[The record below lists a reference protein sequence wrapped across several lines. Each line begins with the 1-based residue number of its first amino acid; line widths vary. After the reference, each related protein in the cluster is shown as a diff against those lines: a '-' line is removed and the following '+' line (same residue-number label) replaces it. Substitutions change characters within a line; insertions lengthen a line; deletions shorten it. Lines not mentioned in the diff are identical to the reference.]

1 MNNFFVHQEHARRQS
16 FRLLVL
22 FTLAVI
28 GVALAVYGAA
38 LLSYLL
44 FFNRTAVQPE
54 LWHPRLFLWTFGGT
68 SLAIL
73 AGSFWKVNELRA
85 GGGKIAV
92 LLGGRPVAPQTGDP
106 REKLLRNVVE
116 EMSIASGMPV
126 PDIYLLARE
135 RGINAFA
142 AGHGVGDAVICVT
155 RGALELLDRDE
166 LQGVVAHEFSHI
178 LNGDMA
184 LNLRLLGWL
193 HGILLLGLAGKAVLK
208 GMRGVRGRSAGLAIL
223 AAFGLYVIGYI
234 GYFFGRLIKCAV
246 SRQREYLGDASAVQF
261 TRNPGGLAGALKKIG
276 GLVSGSR
283 LDHPRA
289 DELSHLY
296 FCNGLEEA
304 WLHALDTHPPLT
316 ERVRRLEPRF
326 NGIFPVVLPLPEP
339 PPSGLDT
346 TARPEPVRPGQAAPL
361 SGAAAIALLEQV
373 GEPVQEH
380 IDHARRLMSGLPG
393 PLRSATGCP
402 LGACALVCGLLLDR
416 DPAIRAR
423 QLETVESLWIPA
435 VAAEVRGLYPA
446 IESLATAAY
455 LPLLDLSLPAL
466 RALSREQFLRLR
478 DTVARLSAADNRISL
493 FEFMLRYLL
502 TRHLEPHFNP
512 RQQRP
517 AQIYAVRGVQQQCSI
532 VLTAMARVG
541 QRDED
546 AARQAFDRGARLLNE
561 QKTEITF
568 VPTTE
573 CGPAPLEQALR
584 VLDSA
589 SLPIKRR
596 LLAACLECL
605 IQDGKVT
612 ASEIELFRAIA
623 DAVGCP
629 VPPWLDT
636 EKGSPPATTPIG
648 GENTIQNIN
657 VRESAVECV

>member
-1 MNNFFVHQEHARRQS
+1 MNNFFAHQEHARRQS

-22 FTLAVI
+22 FILAVI
-28 GVALAVYGAA
+28 GVSLAVYGVAVFAWFWSFSRSAA
-38 LLSYLL
+38 
-44 FFNRTAVQPE
+44 QPGF
-54 LWHPRLFLWTFGGT
+54 WHPRLFLWTTGGT
-68 SLAIL
+68 FLFIL
-73 AGSFWKVNELRA
+73 AGSLWKINQLCA
-85 GGGKIAV
+85 GGGRIAA
-92 LLGGRPVAPQTGDP
+92 LLGGRPVPPQTSDP

-116 EMSIASGMPV
+116 EMAIASGMPV
-126 PDIYLLARE
+126 PDIYLLDRE

-142 AGHGVGDAVICVT
+142 AGHRVDDAAICVT

-193 HGILLLGLAGKAVLK
+193 NGILLLGLVGQAVLR
-208 GMRGVRGRSAGLAIL
+208 GMRRVRGRAAGLAVF
-223 AAFGLYVIGYI
+223 AAFGLFVIGYV

-276 GLVSGSR
+276 GLTSGSR

-316 ERVRRLEPRF
+316 ERIRRLEPRF
-326 NGIFPVVLPLPEP
+326 NGIFFEVTPLPAPPVADLYTEP
-339 PPSGLDT
+339 
-346 TARPEPVRPGQAAPL
+346 RPALAVPEQTAPL

-373 GEPVQEH
+373 GEPVREH
-380 IDHARRLMSGLPG
+380 IDRARHIMSALPG
-393 PLRSATGCP
+393 QLRSATSHP
-402 LGACALVCGLLLDR
+402 LGACALLCAMLLDR

-423 QLETVESLWIPA
+423 QLAEVESRWIPA
-435 VAAEVRGLYPA
+435 VAAEVRGLYPDVA
-446 IESLATAAY
+446 RLAVEAH

-466 RALSREQFLRLR
+466 RTLSREQFLKLME
-478 DTVARLSAADNRISL
+478 TVSRLSAADNRTSL
-493 FEFMLRYLL
+493 FEFMLRFLL
-502 TRHLEPHFNP
+502 VRHLEPHFNP

-517 AQIYAVRGVQQQCSI
+517 PQIYAVRGVQNQCSL

-541 QRDED
+541 QKEED
-546 AARQAFDRGARLLNE
+546 AAREAFDRGAKVLAEPR
-561 QKTEITF
+561 TEIAF
-568 VPTTE
+568 APAAE
-573 CGPAPLEQALR
+573 CGPVPLERSLR
-584 VLDSA
+584 ELDGA

-605 IQDGKVT
+605 THDGKVT
-612 ASEIELFRAIA
+612 AAEIELFRAIA

-629 VPPWLDT
+629 VPPWI
-636 EKGSPPATTPIG
+636 EVG
-648 GENTIQNIN
+648 
-657 VRESAVECV
+657 